1 MYILS
6 YGSSYDF
13 IILWLSDSYVDIIY
27 IYYHIIMNFAGKTYL
42 DVWEV
47 RRCSDGSGSEK
58 LEIGFVDAQVCR
70 VMTRFFFFKLGL
82 ETVQL
87 RKMCLFK
94 DLFLIFF
101 WLSHFFLDV
110 TDLLNSL
117 NSIEEANFVDF
128 KWFNQPI
135 LGDWMIWF
143 IIKPVIFI
151 KK

>member
-70 VMTRFFFFKLGL
+70 VMTRFFF
-82 ETVQL
+82 
-87 RKMCLFK
+87 
-94 DLFLIFF
+94 
-101 WLSHFFLDV
+101 
-110 TDLLNSL
+110 LLNWDL
-117 NSIEEANFVDF
+117 
-128 KWFNQPI
+128 KQFN
-135 LGDWMIWF
+135 
-143 IIKPVIFI
+143 
-151 KK
+151 

>member
-70 VMTRFFFFKLGL
+70 VMTRFFFLIGTWNSSTKKDVF
-82 ETVQL
+82 VQ
-87 RKMCLFK
+87 RS
-94 DLFLIFF
+94 I
-101 WLSHFFLDV
+101 SNFFL
-110 TDLLNSL
+110 T
-117 NSIEEANFVDF
+117 
-128 KWFNQPI
+128 
-135 LGDWMIWF
+135 
-143 IIKPVIFI
+143 
-151 KK
+151 

>member
-58 LEIGFVDAQVCR
+58 LEIGFVDAQVRR
-70 VMTRFFFFKLGL
+70 VMTRFFFF
-82 ETVQL
+82 
-87 RKMCLFK
+87 
-94 DLFLIFF
+94 
-101 WLSHFFLDV
+101 
-110 TDLLNSL
+110 
-117 NSIEEANFVDF
+117 
-128 KWFNQPI
+128 
-135 LGDWMIWF
+135 
-143 IIKPVIFI
+143 
-151 KK
+151 